1 MAEAELNFAKIVANP
16 TSLGWCQVYSAGKL
30 FAAISLEKQED
41 SQEKDYLN
49 VVGKEIL
56 NTLEQEF
63 FILEKKDLDSI
74 REAIVTTSR
83 KIPEDVIVSFV
94 AGSMVNNIL
103 YVYIIGNGRVD
114 IKRDGKLGTILQAKD
129 KKNDSLDQASGYLQD
144 KDIIILQTK
153 AFSDVVSEDYL
164 SEVLDNSSISEA
176 AENLAPLVHEKEN
189 ALASSIMVEYKE
201 TAHEAFYESGH
212 EKIQEDSSLSEE
224 KEEKTESAYFN
235 KQESYEKD
243 TSYKPNL
250 GISFLK
256 NFNILKNTGLS
267 HTRKLILT
275 IVVIIV
281 IVFASSIFFAL
292 QKQQNDKLKSEFN
305 RIFPQAEKKYE
316 EGKSLSDLNQ
326 GLARD
331 SFLSAQKILEGGKDN
346 FPKDSDYSKQITSL
360 LAKINEELGS
370 APKATASSAKE
381 VSASESDYLSLQL
394 KQNALYFTLDEKN
407 VYFITSKE
415 ISSTAKGE
423 SSSKTLVENDS
434 AWESV
439 GGFATY
445 NTNLYV
451 LDKSQNQIIK
461 FVNSGSEYTKSNY
474 FPASV
479 EPDLEKA
486 VAIAIDNNIYVLFSD
501 GIVAKYFRGQSQ
513 DFSLKGLDKPLSSPS
528 RIYANP
534 DFDNIYILDNG
545 NSRILVFDKGGEFK
559 AQYQANVLK
568 NAKDFEV
575 LEKDK
580 KIFVLS
586 SGKIYQI
593 DLK

>member
-30 FAAISLEKQED
+30 FAAISLEKQEEEG
-41 SQEKDYLN
+41 EKDYLN

-74 REAIVTTSR
+74 REAVLTTSK
-83 KIPEDVIVSFV
+83 KIPEDITISFV
-94 AGSMVNNIL
+94 AGSIVNNIL

-114 IKRDGKLGTILQAKD
+114 IKREGKLGTILQAKD
-129 KKNDSLDQASGYLQD
+129 QKNDSLDQASGYLQD
-144 KDIIILQTK
+144 KDIIILQTE
-153 AFSDVVSEDYL
+153 AFSNVISEGSL

-176 AENLAPLVHEKEN
+176 TENLAPLVHEKEN

-201 TAHEAFYESGH
+201 TVHEAFYESPQ
-212 EKIQEDSSLSEE
+212 EKTQEESKPSEKVEE
-224 KEEKTESAYFN
+224 KEESPYFDN
-235 KQESYEKD
+235 QESQEKNL
-243 TSYKPNL
+243 SFKPNL
-250 GISFLK
+250 NFSFLK
-256 NFNILKNTGLS
+256 NLSFLRNTGLS

-275 IVVIIV
+275 IVVIII

-305 RIFPQAEKKYE
+305 RIFPEASKKYE

-326 GLARD
+326 DLAKD
-331 SFLSAQKILEGGKDN
+331 SFLSAQKILEEGKGK
-346 FPKDSDYSKQITSL
+346 FPKDSDYSKQIASL

-370 APKATASSAKE
+370 APKVTTSSAKE
-381 VSASESDYLSLQL
+381 VSASESDYLSLQI

-407 VYFITSKE
+407 VYLITSKE
-415 ISSTAKGE
+415 ISSIAKGG
-423 SSSKTLVENDS
+423 SSSKTLFENDS
-434 AWESV
+434 DWEDV
-439 GGFATY
+439 GGLATY

-451 LDKSQNQIIK
+451 LEKGRNQILK
-461 FVNSGSEYTKSNY
+461 FINSGSQYSKSDY
-474 FPASV
+474 LTAG
-479 EPDLEKA
+479 EKPDFSKA
-486 VAIAIDNNIYVLFSD
+486 VSIAIDNNIYVLFRNGEVS
-501 GIVAKYFRGQSQ
+501 KYFKGNSQ
-513 DFSLKGLDKPLSSPS
+513 DFSLKGLDKPLSSPTK
-528 RIYANP
+528 IYANP
-534 DFDNIYILDNG
+534 DYDNIYILDNG
-545 NSRILVFDKGGEFK
+545 NSRILVFDKTGGFK
-559 AQYQANVLK
+559 AQYQADVIK

-580 KIFVLS
+580 KIFILS

-593 DLK
+593 DIK